1 MEEQTFDVVLE
12 KLSSHLESIKAVEAT
27 SILFGSFKTDA
38 ERIALVY
45 SILHEADLLPSYV
58 EKTPK
63 SSTASEKHRI
73 EGNDAFRKKKDK
85 FALQCYTAS
94 IAFAPNKSKELALG
108 FANRSAVKFSSGEY
122 SSCITDI
129 DYALTG
135 EYPDHLKY
143 KLYERKGR
151 CLQQMGMNSS
161 SKESFQVL

>member
-1 MEEQTFDVVLE
+1 MEEQTFDGVLE
-12 KLSSHLESIKAVEAT
+12 TLSSYLKSINAIEST
-27 SILFGSFKTDA
+27 SKLFGRCKTDF
-38 ERIALVY
+38 ERISVVY
-45 SILHEADLLPSYV
+45 SLLHEANLLPSHI

-63 SSTASEKHRI
+63 SSTASEKHRT
-73 EGNDAFRKKKDK
+73 EGNNAFRKKKDK
-85 FALQCYTAS
+85 LALEHYTAS

-129 DYALTG
+129 DYALAG

-161 SKESFQVL
+161 SKESFQVI